1 MSRSS
6 GLLAKL
12 RYYVNSCLLQTVY
25 FANFES
31 ILRYGIQDWRQNKYQ
46 AIKDIETIQEKTIRI
61 LNFKSKNDSVNPLFK
76 NSKIMKMKDILTF
89 NNCLVVYDQINEDM
103 PFSFEDLFSTSENQ
117 HSYNTRGRKNNTIV
131 KTLPNSTTYF
141 LNSVRHRAASK
152 WNEIIKTINTIDQ
165 NNLISK
171 TKFVKSLKE
180 HILSSCD

>member
-31 ILRYGIQDWRQNKYQ
+31 IPRYGIQDWGQNKYQ

-89 NNCLVVYDQINEDM
+89 NNCLFVYDQINEAI
-103 PFSFEDLFSTSENQ
+103 PSNFEDFFTTSENQ
-117 HSYNTRGRKNNTIV
+117 HPCNTII
-131 KTLPNSTTYF
+131 KTLSNSTTYG
-141 LNSVRHRAASK
+141 LNCVRHRAASE
-152 WNEIIKTINTIDQ
+152 WNEINKNCQYYRLEQPYFQT
-165 NNLISK
+165 
-171 TKFVKSLKE
+171 
-180 HILSSCD
+180 

>member
-31 ILRYGIQDWRQNKYQ
+31 ILRYGIQDWGQNKYQ

-61 LNFKSKNDSVNPLFK
+61 LNLKSKNDSVNPLFK

-89 NNCLVVYDQINEDM
+89 NNCLFVYDQINEDM
-103 PFSFEDLFSTSENQ
+103 SFNFEDFFSTSEN
-117 HSYNTRGRKNNTIV
+117 
-131 KTLPNSTTYF
+131 
-141 LNSVRHRAASK
+141 
-152 WNEIIKTINTIDQ
+152 
-165 NNLISK
+165 
-171 TKFVKSLKE
+171 
-180 HILSSCD
+180 

>member
-12 RYYVNSCLLQTVY
+12 RYYVNSCLLRTVY
-25 FANFES
+25 FAIFDS
-31 ILRYGIQDWRQNKYQ
+31 IVRYGIQDWRQNKYQ

-61 LNFKSKNDSVNPLFK
+61 LNLKSKTDSVNPLFK

>member
-31 ILRYGIQDWRQNKYQ
+31 ILRYGIQDWGQNKYQ

-89 NNCLVVYDQINEDM
+89 NKLLFEYDQINEDM
-103 PFSFEDLFSTSENQ
+103 SFNFDNFFIISENQ
-117 HSYNTRGRKNNTIV
+117 HPYNTRDRKNNTII
-131 KTLPNSTTYF
+131 KTLSNSTKICQT
-141 LNSVRHRAASK
+141 
-152 WNEIIKTINTIDQ
+152 
-165 NNLISK
+165 
-171 TKFVKSLKE
+171 
-180 HILSSCD
+180 